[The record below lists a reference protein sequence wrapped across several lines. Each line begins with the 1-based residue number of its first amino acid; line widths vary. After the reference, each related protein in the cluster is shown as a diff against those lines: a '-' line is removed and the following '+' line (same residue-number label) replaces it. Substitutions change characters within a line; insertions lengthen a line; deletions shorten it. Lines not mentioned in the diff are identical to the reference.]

1 MNSPAEIQPE
11 APPTGFEPSFPVTK
25 FIVGVNCAVFLA
37 MAFSGASLVEPTSQ
51 QLIRWGANWGPLSLT
66 RDPWRLI
73 TSNYVHIGI
82 IHIAFNMW
90 CLWSLGQLAERLFGG
105 LAYFL
110 VYTVAGIAGSVASLW
125 WHPSVIGAG
134 ASGAIFGL
142 AGAVLPVLYFGKLPI
157 PRQALQPT
165 MRSLLAFVGYNLL
178 FGLRPGVDN
187 SAHLGGLAGG
197 LILGL
202 ILAGSITNREQ
213 LQQTARLGA
222 LGMAV
227 VLFFMT
233 LSLRKSYAQLSTQD
247 LDPDALPNAVK
258 ALQQQDY
265 ASAIRNLT
273 IYTRQNPKSAEAQYF
288 LGTAY
293 LGAHQPKEALAAFQ
307 SALRIK
313 PDYADAESGMGTA
326 YLALGMQEEADEAF
340 ARAKQMR

>member
-1 MNSPAEIQPE
+1 
-11 APPTGFEPSFPVTK
+11 
-25 FIVGVNCAVFLA
+25 
-37 MAFSGASLVEPTSQ
+37 
-51 QLIRWGANWGPLSLT
+51 
-66 RDPWRLI
+66 
-73 TSNYVHIGI
+73 
-82 IHIAFNMW
+82 MW
-90 CLWSLGQLAERLFGG
+90 CLWSLGQLAERLLGG

-142 AGAVLPVLYFGKLPI
+142 AGAVLPVLYFGRLPI
-157 PRQALQPT
+157 SREALQPT
-165 MRSLLAFVGYNLL
+165 MKSLLAFVGYNLL

-197 LILGL
+197 LVLGL

-227 VLFFMT
+227 VLLFMT
-233 LSLRKSYAQLSTQD
+233 VGLRKGYAQLGTQD
-247 LDPDALPNAVK
+247 LDPDALPNAVE
-258 ALQQQDY
+258 ALKRQDY
-265 ASAIRNLT
+265 DGAIRNFT
-273 IYTRQNPKSAEAQYF
+273 IYSHQNPKSAEAQYF

-307 SALRIK
+307 SALGIK
-313 PDYADAESGMGTA
+313 PNYAEAENGVGMA
-326 YLALGMQEEADEAF
+326 YTALGMKEEAQEAF
-340 ARAKQMR
+340 TRANQMR